1 MKYGRQVTFLHL
13 KTDKF
18 KKEVDYLQALLTE
31 EDSAQ

>member
-1 MKYGRQVTFLHL
+1 MKYGRQASFLHL

-18 KKEVDYLQALLTE
+18 KKEVDHLQALLAK